1 MSTNILLP
9 NACYVA
15 KPKVRGSGKYIPCK
29 TERKWNEYMC
39 VCVCVC
45 VCVRVC
51 VFCPIYMCVYIFIYI
66 YIYHYLSEVIN
77 NPKTEGIK
85 ATFGER
91 LLQEQL

>member
-1 MSTNILLP
+1 MHVVWPSPKSGGQGNIFP
-9 NACYVA
+9 V
-15 KPKVRGSGKYIPCK
+15 KQKGSGMNI
-29 TERKWNEYMC
+29 YMC

-45 VCVRVC
+45 VCFVLYIYICVC
-51 VFCPIYMCVYIFIYI
+51 VCIFIYIYI

-85 ATFGER
+85 ATVGER

>member
-39 VCVCVC
+39 VCVCV
-45 VCVRVC
+45 RVC
-51 VFCPIYMCVYIFIYI
+51 VFCPIYMCVYIYIYI
-66 YIYHYLSEVIN
+66 YISLSVRSD
-77 NPKTEGIK
+77 K
-85 ATFGER
+85 
-91 LLQEQL
+91 

>member
-1 MSTNILLP
+1 MRLH
-9 NACYVA
+9 VE
-15 KPKVRGSGKYIPCK
+15 SG
-29 TERKWNEYMC
+29 

-45 VCVRVC
+45 V
-51 VFCPIYMCVYIFIYI
+51 YL

-85 ATFGER
+85 ATVGER

>member
-1 MSTNILLP
+1 MNI
-9 NACYVA
+9 
-15 KPKVRGSGKYIPCK
+15 
-29 TERKWNEYMC
+29 C

-45 VCVRVC
+45 VCVCFVLYICVC
-51 VFCPIYMCVYIFIYI
+51 IFIYI